1 MCVRVCVRAFMSH
14 HIDFLLRSDS
24 MTKSWPVMIPCT
36 HSPPLRMSHE
46 TQQHV
51 ETTSHSPA
59 SRGKCS
65 EAGAIK
71 ETPQGWRGRK
81 WMTPKQRADK
91 AYFFPEYPRKN

>member
-1 MCVRVCVRAFMSH
+1 MSH
-14 HIDFLLRSDS
+14 HIDSLLRSDS

-46 TQQHV
+46 TQQHM

-65 EAGAIK
+65 EAGATK
-71 ETPQGWRGRK
+71 ETPQGWRGK
-81 WMTPKQRADK
+81 EVDDSK
-91 AYFFPEYPRKN
+91 AEGRQSLFLS